1 MLNFFSSECF
11 YVVVMIGMWPVV
23 CQVPAAERIN
33 FTRGYVSPSGPLGS
47 QVKTANA
54 RKKRYMLHT
63 LPPAAVINELVC
75 IAVRRHNPANDD
87 IQKQQG
93 KKQLH
98 GLKYYLHGRSLLL
111 L

>member
-1 MLNFFSSECF
+1 
-11 YVVVMIGMWPVV
+11 
-23 CQVPAAERIN
+23 
-33 FTRGYVSPSGPLGS
+33 
-47 QVKTANA
+47 
-54 RKKRYMLHT
+54 MLHA
-63 LPPAAVINELVC
+63 LSPAPVINELVC